1 MLVGLT
7 GRRCVGKSEAARI
20 LTSQHGFQRVHPFNG
35 GKAMCRTYFERLGAT
50 AEAARRMTDGD
61 LKDIPSPLIPGQQS
75 PRYFMERF
83 GKFMGTAMGSE
94 WTLGV
99 ELDAALRQ
107 SGRLVVESVVY
118 EAETLRARGGV
129 IIRIARPGVDTVE
142 ALETDRHEAL
152 ITADH
157 TVVNDGSF
165 GDLAEKLRQALK
177 L

>member
-7 GRRCVGKSEAARI
+7 GRRRVGKSEAARI
-20 LTSQHGFQRVHPFNG
+20 LTSQHGFQRVHPFDG

-50 AEAARRMTDGD
+50 AEAAERMTDGD
-61 LKDIPSPLIPGQQS
+61 LKDIPSPLLPGQQS

-83 GKFMGTAMGSE
+83 GKFMGTSLGPE
-94 WTLGV
+94 WTIGV
-99 ELDAALRQ
+99 ELDMKIRQ
-107 SGRLVVESVVY
+107 SDRLVVESVVY
-118 EAETLRARGGV
+118 EAEAIRARGGV
-129 IIRIARPGVDTVE
+129 IIRVVRPGVDTVE

-165 GDLAEKLRQALK
+165 AELADKLARLLK